1 MDKPGLAAV
10 IDNEN
15 GSDIVFGD
23 NPSMD
28 DVVWT
33 GTQIL
38 IHDQAARC
46 GISDVQPLSVLNTY
60 IKESAEKGLK
70 IHYLLPYR
78 YRQYLFLSGQFGKSV
93 EEVKKGISIELTK
106 NIVDQRLIKGDE
118 EI

>member
-1 MDKPGLAAV
+1 MNYKDNVYTFRQDSTFLYYFGLDKPGLAAV

-60 IKESAEKGLK
+60 IKESAEKG
-70 IHYLLPYR
+70 
-78 YRQYLFLSGQFGKSV
+78 
-93 EEVKKGISIELTK
+93 
-106 NIVDQRLIKGDE
+106 
-118 EI
+118 